1 MCALEI
7 GLAGI
12 RTQGLRLAKAAL
24 YQLSYKPGFYAQLI
38 IINSWLISLFG
49 LGRHFQLPTGYGA
62 VCICIPITLGG
73 DPAADSPTATL
84 LRLNPP
90 CKAQIRTPPKEALS
104 FRPYSGGL
112 TGGVCKE
119 QGRIHRVLLKRDYY
133 GFQPHEGELQ
143 PSIRTKIGFR
153 RFPSPF
159 GVDTH
164 CTNHCSSRVA
174 RDIRGIL
181 TYRCPFLPPL

>member
-1 MCALEI
+1 MVLIDISASDWLES
-7 GLAGI
+7 GMRFLM
-12 RTQGLRLAKAAL
+12 L
-24 YQLSYKPGFYAQLI
+24 
-38 IINSWLISLFG
+38 
-49 LGRHFQLPTGYGA
+49 
-62 VCICIPITLGG
+62 VTLGG

-133 GFQPHEGELQ
+133 GFQLHEGELQ

>member
-1 MCALEI
+1 M
-7 GLAGI
+7 
-12 RTQGLRLAKAAL
+12 
-24 YQLSYKPGFYAQLI
+24 
-38 IINSWLISLFG
+38 NSLFG
-49 LGRHFQLPTGYGA
+49 LGRHFQLPTGLERGSA
-62 VCICIPITLGG
+62 FIGQTRSLGG

-90 CKAQIRTPPKEALS
+90 CKAQIRTPPEEALS

-133 GFQPHEGELQ
+133 GFQLHEGELQ

>member
-1 MCALEI
+1 ML
-7 GLAGI
+7 
-12 RTQGLRLAKAAL
+12 
-24 YQLSYKPGFYAQLI
+24 
-38 IINSWLISLFG
+38 
-49 LGRHFQLPTGYGA
+49 
-62 VCICIPITLGG
+62 VTLGG

-90 CKAQIRTPPKEALS
+90 CKAQIRMYQYNTPS
-104 FRPYSGGL
+104 SGPYSGGL

-133 GFQPHEGELQ
+133 GFQLHEGELQ

>member
-1 MCALEI
+1 MLNWFSFLVSVDIFSLPRLKSWLPQARM
-7 GLAGI
+7 GLGD
-12 RTQGLRLAKAAL
+12 RLARGGHAFAC
-24 YQLSYKPGFYAQLI
+24 P
-38 IINSWLISLFG
+38 
-49 LGRHFQLPTGYGA
+49 
-62 VCICIPITLGG
+62 TLGG

-90 CKAQIRTPPKEALS
+90 CKAQIRTPPEEALS

-133 GFQPHEGELQ
+133 GFQLHEGELQ

>member
-1 MCALEI
+1 M
-7 GLAGI
+7 
-12 RTQGLRLAKAAL
+12 
-24 YQLSYKPGFYAQLI
+24 
-38 IINSWLISLFG
+38 IINKLATWFAFLG
-49 LGRHFQLPTGYGA
+49 LGRHFQLTTACAIALLTREGQKADWHGETY
-62 VCICIPITLGG
+62 VCMSITLGG

-133 GFQPHEGELQ
+133 GFQLHEGELQ

-153 RFPSPF
+153 RLPSPF

>member
-1 MCALEI
+1 MLF
-7 GLAGI
+7 
-12 RTQGLRLAKAAL
+12 RSLAKAAL
-24 YQLSYKPGFYAQLI
+24 YQLSYKPLVQLPSSTRSI
-38 IINSWLISLFG
+38 LISKLDAI
-49 LGRHFQLPTGYGA
+49 LGHGYLSAPTGA
-62 VCICIPITLGG
+62 ASTLGG

-90 CKAQIRTPPKEALS
+90 CKARIRTSPTETAS

-133 GFQPHEGELQ
+133 GFQLHEGELQ
-143 PSIRTKIGFR
+143 PSIRTKTGFR

-164 CTNHCSSRVA
+164 CTSHCSPRVA

>member
-1 MCALEI
+1 MI
-7 GLAGI
+7 VNKLA
-12 RTQGLRLAKAAL
+12 TWFL
-24 YQLSYKPGFYAQLI
+24 F
-38 IINSWLISLFG
+38 FG
-49 LGRHFQLPTGYGA
+49 LGRHFQLTMACAIALLTREGQEADWHGET
-62 VCICIPITLGG
+62 CFCMSITLGG

-133 GFQPHEGELQ
+133 GFQLHEGELQ

-174 RDIRGIL
+174 RRIRGIL
-181 TYRCPFLPPL
+181 TYRRPLLPPL

>member
-1 MCALEI
+1 M
-7 GLAGI
+7 LANI
-12 RTQGLRLAKAAL
+12 
-24 YQLSYKPGFYAQLI
+24 
-38 IINSWLISLFG
+38 FG
-49 LGRHFQLPTGYGA
+49 LWQTFQLRPEQSFS
-62 VCICIPITLGG
+62 LGG

-90 CKAQIRTPPKEALS
+90 CKARIRTSPVGTAS

-133 GFQPHEGELQ
+133 GFQLHEGELQ
-143 PSIRTKIGFR
+143 PSIRTKTGFR

-164 CTNHCSSRVA
+164 CTSHCSPRVA